1 MPDET
6 IFGAGSLRNIAV
18 VHWEGHS
25 HMMMESSNRQAVCHS
40 QARKVA
46 TVEEG
51 EPRGVPLEAGEFDR
65 LLQRAAE
72 VLKVRQG
79 AA

>member
-1 MPDET
+1 
-6 IFGAGSLRNIAV
+6 
-18 VHWEGHS
+18 
-25 HMMMESSNRQAVCHS
+25 MMMESSNRQAVCHS

-72 VLKVRQG
+72 VLKVRQR